1 MSEDD
6 SVKHEGKW
14 TRADLPS
21 WVKIRDADDMAG
33 NGLRSRVIDIAL
45 NEVVYHLNAHHHK
58 PAPDLLSSAAE
69 CVLDAEDRVKAA
81 KRERDEAQMERT
93 DALRE
98 RDAAVARAD
107 QLRDERDDAVQSCM
121 AVGRERDAARK
132 ALEDERIVNESM
144 TTSLIE
150 VSSQR
155 DKAQDQW
162 KKWEHKANEWKAR
175 AEEAE
180 ADREKIAEEFAD
192 FRVDVIAEAVKYR
205 ESHPPIS
212 RADIDKALEDR
223 MMEGWN
229 YRSDLVDAVCRL
241 FGIEAEPTVD
251 PSEAKARELWE
262 VGRGMSVRIEFD
274 DIAPDHRG
282 EYLRIARH
290 LIDKEEGDG

>member
-14 TRADLPS
+14 TRDDLPEPS
-21 WVKIRDADDMAG
+21 RLSRLKHEIVKDFFWEDILDEIAD
-33 NGLRSRVIDIAL
+33 
-45 NEVVYHLNAHHHK
+45 HLNAHHPK
-58 PAPDLLSSAAE
+58 PAHRLLSSAAE
-69 CVLDAEDRVKAA
+69 CVLGAEDRVRSA
-81 KRERDEAQMERT
+81 KGERDEA
-93 DALRE
+93 
-98 RDAAVARAD
+98 
-107 QLRDERDDAVQSCM
+107 
-121 AVGRERDAARK
+121 RK
-132 ALEDERIVNESM
+132 AFEDERIVNESM
-144 TTSLIE
+144 IISLFE
-150 VSSQR
+150 VSRQR

-192 FRVDVIAEAVKYR
+192 FRVEVVAEAVKYR

-251 PSEAKARELWE
+251 PVEAKARELWE